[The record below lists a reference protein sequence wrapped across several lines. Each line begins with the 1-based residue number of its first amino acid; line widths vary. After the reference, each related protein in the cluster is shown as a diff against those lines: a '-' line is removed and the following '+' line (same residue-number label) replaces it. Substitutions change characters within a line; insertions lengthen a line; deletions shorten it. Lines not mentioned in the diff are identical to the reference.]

1 VINQSNLQVTKRLCR
16 VELMMNGIERVD
28 RSLSLKARKFR
39 KDADQTWDN
48 KSHNFIFYQK

>member
-39 KDADQTWDN
+39 KDAD
-48 KSHNFIFYQK
+48 